1 MVKGTR
7 EGGQKGQGRAR
18 ERGAGGKSR
27 RKEGERGAG
36 GRDTGE
42 YEKYGRE
49 RGNEVGGWKFER
61 GKGER
66 LRWGGIK

>member
-42 YEKYGRE
+42 
-49 RGNEVGGWKFER
+49 
-61 GKGER
+61 
-66 LRWGGIK
+66 